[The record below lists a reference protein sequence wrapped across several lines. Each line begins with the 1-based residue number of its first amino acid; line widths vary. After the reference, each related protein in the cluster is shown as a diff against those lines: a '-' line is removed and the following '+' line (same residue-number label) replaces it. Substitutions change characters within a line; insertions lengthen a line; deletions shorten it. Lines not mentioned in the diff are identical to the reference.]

1 MTVANAQADAAV
13 VVAASE
19 ADLAH
24 LMVTARAAE
33 DVLEK
38 KVGRPAMRRGGLT
51 LVNVRRVAKD
61 LARDGVLT
69 SDMSRAEVR
78 EVVLDALH
86 SENPK
91 DFGRLT
97 AINLDAILAFIEK
110 LMPLI
115 MKIIAMFG

>member
-1 MTVANAQADAAV
+1 MLDAQPEVAAV
-13 VVAASE
+13 AAASE

-33 DVLEK
+33 VALEK

-51 LVNVRRVAKD
+51 IVNVRRVAKD

-69 SDMSRAEVR
+69 NDMTSGEVR
-78 EVVLDALH
+78 EVMLDALH

-97 AINLDAILAFIEK
+97 AINLDAVIAFIEK
-110 LMPLI
+110 LLPLI
-115 MKIIAMFG
+115 MKIIAMF